1 MAPPSPSAF
10 VGGGRTRPVVRAVMP
25 RPLIPPLPHPSHLRT
40 LVTAPLLRIAA
51 AMGARDQAALEA
63 ALQAADR
70 EDLAARVEEV
80 LVQGYLFLGY
90 PAALN
95 GLALWRRLSGRPAS
109 APAPDEPQEWATRGA
124 RVCQAVY
131 GGQYEGLR
139 ENIRSL
145 HPDMER
151 WMVQEGYG
159 KVLGRPGLELVC
171 RELCIVAL
179 LAALD
184 VPRQLHSHLRG
195 ALQVGASPEQVERA
209 VAVAAEVGGDPG
221 VATRSREV
229 WDAVRTRWT
238 QKGEE

>member
-1 MAPPSPSAF
+1 MN
-10 VGGGRTRPVVRAVMP
+10 
-25 RPLIPPLPHPSHLRT
+25 
-40 LVTAPLLRIAA
+40 APLLRIAA
-51 AMGARDQAALEA
+51 AMGARDDAALEA
-63 ALQAADR
+63 ALEVADR
-70 EDLAARVEEV
+70 DDLAPRVEEV

-95 GLALWRRLSGRPAS
+95 GLSLWRRLTGRPAA
-109 APAPDEPQEWATRGA
+109 APAPDDPDEWARRGA
-124 RVCQAVY
+124 EVCQAVY

-159 KVLGRPGLELVC
+159 KVIGRPGLELVR

-195 ALQVGASPEQVERA
+195 ALQVGASLEQVEQA
-209 VAVAAEVGGDPG
+209 VGVAAEVGDDPG
-221 VATRSREV
+221 VASRSREV

-238 QKGEE
+238 QKGGE